1 MLARLTINNYALIDA
16 LDISFP
22 KHLVIITGQT
32 GAGKSILLGALSLLL
47 GARADAD
54 VICDRSRNCVVEA
67 QFIDDEGQERIVRR
81 VVTPQGRSRAFIDD
95 MPVTLDELKTLTASL
110 VDIHSQNSQTMLG
123 DAAFQRRV
131 LDAFA
136 GNAALLGR
144 YEAAYRHFKEL
155 GRELAELEQ
164 RVAQSAR
171 NRDYLQFQ
179 FDQLAKAALEPGE
192 LERLEKEQLEL
203 ANAEDLKLSLR
214 TALDALENERSD
226 VQTALKEAIGNLSKA
241 ARVIDRLEPL
251 LQRLESSR
259 IELKDIV
266 NEIDAEQEKISVD
279 DARLEAV
286 ENRIALIYDL
296 MRKHEVDDVDKLL
309 ALKDSLQASLQE
321 GDDLGERLADV
332 RRQKD
337 EADRLC
343 AELSMELH
351 SARLQAAPKLS
362 QVLQS
367 SIRGLEM
374 PFAAF
379 SAQLEALPERG
390 PAGEDAVRFFF
401 SAAGDDRPKE
411 LSKVA
416 SGGELSRIM
425 LCVKAL
431 LAQHVQMPTMIF
443 DEIDVGVSG
452 SVADKMGRMIC
463 AMGRD
468 MQVLSITHLPQV
480 AAKGDAHFVVSKQI
494 TPDGR
499 AISSIREVQGE
510 ERTMEIA
517 RLLSGAT
524 ITPAAIQNA
533 RELLSGK

>member
-47 GARADAD
+47 GARADSD

-67 QFIDDEGQERIVRR
+67 QFIDDDGQERIVRR

-95 MPVTLDELKTLTASL
+95 MPVTLDELKTLTSSL

-123 DAAFQRRV
+123 DAAFQRKV

-136 GNAALLGR
+136 GNTVLLSR
-144 YEAAYRHFKEL
+144 YEAAYRHFREL
-155 GRELAELEQ
+155 GRELADLEQ
-164 RVAQSAR
+164 RVAQSVR
-171 NRDYLQFQ
+171 NHDYLQFQ

-214 TALDALENERSD
+214 TALDALDNERSD
-226 VQTALKEAIGNLSKA
+226 VQTALKEAIGNLSRA

-266 NEIDAEQEKISVD
+266 NEIDSEQEKISVD

-296 MRKHEVDDVDKLL
+296 MRKHEVEGVDELL

-321 GDDLGERLADV
+321 GDDLGERLAGV
-332 RRQKD
+332 RRELD
-337 EADRLC
+337 EADKLC
-343 AELSMELH
+343 AELSAELH
-351 SARLQAAPKLS
+351 SARLQAAPELS

-379 SAQLEALPERG
+379 SVQIDALPERG

-431 LAQHVQMPTMIF
+431 MAQHVQMPTMIF

-452 SVADKMGRMIC
+452 SVADKMGRMIVG
-463 AMGRD
+463 MGD
-468 MQVLSITHLPQV
+468 SMQVIAITHLPQV
-480 AAKGDAHFVVSKQI
+480 ASKGNAHYLVYKEIGDDRVASSK
-494 TPDGR
+494 
-499 AISSIREVQGE
+499 IRKIEGE
-510 ERTMEIA
+510 ERAREIA
-517 RLLSGAT
+517 RMLSGQEV
-524 ITPAAIQNA
+524 TPEALANA
-533 RELLSGK
+533 RVLLGQ

>member
-1 MLARLTINNYALIDA
+1 MLARLTINNYALLDA

-123 DAAFQRRV
+123 DVAFQRRV

-214 TALDALENERSD
+214 TALDALDNERSD

-279 DARLEAV
+279 DARLETV

-321 GDDLGERLADV
+321 GDDLSECLADV

-337 EADRLC
+337 EADKLC

-374 PFAAF
+374 PFASF

-452 SVADKMGRMIC
+452 SVADKMGQMIVG
-463 AMGRD
+463 MGD
-468 MQVLSITHLPQV
+468 SMQVIAITHLPQV
-480 AAKGDAHFVVSKQI
+480 ASKGNAHYLVYKEIGDDRVASSK
-494 TPDGR
+494 
-499 AISSIREVQGE
+499 IRKIEGE
-510 ERTMEIA
+510 ERAREIA
-517 RLLSGAT
+517 RMLSGQEV
-524 ITPAAIQNA
+524 TPEALANA
-533 RELLSGK
+533 RVLLGQ

>member
-22 KHLVIITGQT
+22 KHLVIITGRT

-266 NEIDAEQEKISVD
+266 NELDAEQEKISVD

-452 SVADKMGRMIC
+452 SVADKMGRMIVG
-463 AMGRD
+463 MGD
-468 MQVLSITHLPQV
+468 SMQVIAITHLPQV
-480 AAKGDAHFVVSKQI
+480 ASKGNAHYLVYKEIGDDRVASSK
-494 TPDGR
+494 
-499 AISSIREVQGE
+499 IRKIEGE
-510 ERTMEIA
+510 ERAREIA
-517 RLLSGAT
+517 RMLSGQEV
-524 ITPAAIQNA
+524 TPEALANA
-533 RELLSGK
+533 RVLLGQ

>member
-95 MPVTLDELKTLTASL
+95 MPVTLDELKTLTAFL

-123 DAAFQRRV
+123 DAAFQRKV

-144 YEAAYRHFKEL
+144 YEAAYRHFKDL

-203 ANAEDLKLSLR
+203 SNAEDLKLSLR

-279 DARLEAV
+279 DARLETV

-321 GDDLGERLADV
+321 GDDLGDRLADV

-374 PFAAF
+374 PFASF

-452 SVADKMGRMIC
+452 SVADKMGQMIVG
-463 AMGRD
+463 MGD
-468 MQVLSITHLPQV
+468 SMQVIAITHLPQV
-480 AAKGDAHFVVSKQI
+480 ASKGNAHYLVYKEIGDDRVASSK
-494 TPDGR
+494 
-499 AISSIREVQGE
+499 IRKIEGE
-510 ERTMEIA
+510 ERAREIA
-517 RLLSGAT
+517 RMLSGQEV
-524 ITPAAIQNA
+524 TPEALANA
-533 RELLSGK
+533 RVLLGQ

>member
-95 MPVTLDELKTLTASL
+95 MPVILDELKTLTASL

-123 DAAFQRRV
+123 DAAFQRKV

-144 YEAAYRHFKEL
+144 YEAAYRHFKDL

-214 TALDALENERSD
+214 TALDALDNERSD

-321 GDDLGERLADV
+321 GDDLGDRLADV
-332 RRQKD
+332 RRHKD

-374 PFAAF
+374 PFASF

-452 SVADKMGRMIC
+452 SVADKMGRMIVG
-463 AMGRD
+463 MGD
-468 MQVLSITHLPQV
+468 NMQVIAITHLPQV
-480 AAKGDAHFVVSKQI
+480 ASKGNAHYLVYKEIGDDRVASSK
-494 TPDGR
+494 
-499 AISSIREVQGE
+499 IRKIEGE
-510 ERTMEIA
+510 ERAREIA
-517 RLLSGAT
+517 RMLSGQEV
-524 ITPAAIQNA
+524 TPEALANA
-533 RELLSGK
+533 RVLLGQ

>member
-123 DAAFQRRV
+123 DAAFQRKV

-279 DARLEAV
+279 DARLETV

-321 GDDLGERLADV
+321 GDDLGDRLADV

-337 EADRLC
+337 EADKRC

-351 SARLQAAPKLS
+351 SARLQAAPELS

-452 SVADKMGRMIC
+452 SVADKMGRMIVG
-463 AMGRD
+463 MGD
-468 MQVLSITHLPQV
+468 SMQVIAITHLPQV
-480 AAKGDAHFVVSKQI
+480 ASKGNAHYLVYKEIGDDRVASSK
-494 TPDGR
+494 
-499 AISSIREVQGE
+499 IRKIEGE
-510 ERTMEIA
+510 ERAREIA
-517 RLLSGAT
+517 RMLSGQEV
-524 ITPAAIQNA
+524 TPEALANA
-533 RELLSGK
+533 RVLLGQ

>member
-1 MLARLTINNYALIDA
+1 MLARLTINNYALLDA

-144 YEAAYRHFKEL
+144 YEAAYRHFEEL

-203 ANAEDLKLSLR
+203 ANAEDLKFSLR
-214 TALDALENERSD
+214 TALDALDNERSD

-279 DARLEAV
+279 DARLETV

-321 GDDLGERLADV
+321 GDDLGDRLADV

-374 PFAAF
+374 PFASF

-452 SVADKMGRMIC
+452 SVADKMGQMIVG
-463 AMGRD
+463 MGD
-468 MQVLSITHLPQV
+468 SMQVIAITHLPQV
-480 AAKGDAHFVVSKQI
+480 ASKGNAHYLVYKEIGDDRVASSKI
-494 TPDGR
+494 KK
-499 AISSIREVQGE
+499 IEGE
-510 ERTMEIA
+510 ERAREIA
-517 RLLSGAT
+517 RMLSGQEV
-524 ITPAAIQNA
+524 TPEALANA
-533 RELLSGK
+533 RVLLGQ

>member
-123 DAAFQRRV
+123 DAAFQRKV

-279 DARLEAV
+279 DARLETV

-321 GDDLGERLADV
+321 GDDLGDRLADV

-374 PFAAF
+374 PFASF

-390 PAGEDAVRFFF
+390 PAGEDVVRFFF

-452 SVADKMGRMIC
+452 SVADKMGQMIVG
-463 AMGRD
+463 MGD
-468 MQVLSITHLPQV
+468 SMQVIAITHLPQV
-480 AAKGDAHFVVSKQI
+480 ASKGNAHYLVYKEIGDDRVASSKI
-494 TPDGR
+494 KK
-499 AISSIREVQGE
+499 IEGE
-510 ERTMEIA
+510 ERAREIA
-517 RLLSGAT
+517 RMLSGQEV
-524 ITPAAIQNA
+524 TPEALANA
-533 RELLSGK
+533 RVLLGQ

>member
-214 TALDALENERSD
+214 TALDALDNEHSD

-279 DARLEAV
+279 DARLETV

-321 GDDLGERLADV
+321 GDDLGDRLADV

-374 PFAAF
+374 PFASF

-452 SVADKMGRMIC
+452 SVADKMGQMIVG
-463 AMGRD
+463 MGD
-468 MQVLSITHLPQV
+468 NMQVIAITHLPQV
-480 AAKGDAHFVVSKQI
+480 ASKGNAHYLVYKEIGDDRVASSK
-494 TPDGR
+494 
-499 AISSIREVQGE
+499 IRKIEGE
-510 ERTMEIA
+510 ERAREIA
-517 RLLSGAT
+517 RMLSGQEV
-524 ITPAAIQNA
+524 TPEALANA
-533 RELLSGK
+533 RVLLGQ